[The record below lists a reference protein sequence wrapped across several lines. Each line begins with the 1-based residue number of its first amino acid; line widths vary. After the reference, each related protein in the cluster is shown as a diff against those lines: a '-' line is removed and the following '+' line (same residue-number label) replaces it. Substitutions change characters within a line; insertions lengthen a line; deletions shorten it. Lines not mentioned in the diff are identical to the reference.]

1 MVAAR
6 FEGHVRRCASDGL
19 LGGAKRHD
27 FGVGFAGAFV
37 PAFTNDAITLGQHTS
52 NPRVGMGCFQ
62 ASLSEGQSPR
72 HGESVKLSKH

>member
-6 FEGHVRRCASDGL
+6 FERHVDRRASNGL

-27 FGVGFAGAFV
+27 FSMGFAGALV
-37 PAFTNDAITLGQHTS
+37 PAFANYAITLGEYTS

-62 ASLSEGQSPR
+62 ASLSEG
-72 HGESVKLSKH
+72 